1 LIQFHDR
8 ALAVDSI
15 DEPAAPSRE
24 AMDPMALGALADDM
38 AVNGL
43 LQPIGARGPN
53 EHGRFE
59 VVWGH
64 RRLMAARI
72 LHWPGIAAR
81 VCEWSVDP
89 LVARLSE
96 NLIRADLNAREE
108 ARQVAELRA
117 RGKPLAEIARIMR
130 RSVGWID
137 ARLELLTWPTELQDR
152 VVSGELAF
160 AVARQL
166 AEVDHE
172 AYRAELV
179 AEAIRTGAPAATV
192 SIWLAHYAADRDRI
206 IRNRET
212 VSEIVGRRETFQVM
226 CTCEVCRTQAD
237 SKQTVLLRV
246 CPRCVNALREQQI
259 EEDRERAD
267 DPR

>member
-96 NLIRADLNAREE
+96 NLIRTRAKRRVRSPSCAR
-108 ARQVAELRA
+108 AVSRS
-117 RGKPLAEIARIMR
+117 R
-130 RSVGWID
+130 RSRASCA
-137 ARLELLTWPTELQDR
+137 ARSAGSTHAW
-152 VVSGELAF
+152 S
-160 AVARQL
+160 
-166 AEVDHE
+166 
-172 AYRAELV
+172 
-179 AEAIRTGAPAATV
+179 
-192 SIWLAHYAADRDRI
+192 
-206 IRNRET
+206 
-212 VSEIVGRRETFQVM
+212 
-226 CTCEVCRTQAD
+226 C
-237 SKQTVLLRV
+237 
-246 CPRCVNALREQQI
+246 
-259 EEDRERAD
+259 
-267 DPR
+267 